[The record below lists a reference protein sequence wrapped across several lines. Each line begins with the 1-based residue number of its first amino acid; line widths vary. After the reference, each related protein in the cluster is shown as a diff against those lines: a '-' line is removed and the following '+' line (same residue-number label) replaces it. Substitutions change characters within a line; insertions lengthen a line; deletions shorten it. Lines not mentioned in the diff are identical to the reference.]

1 MENFAY
7 ASPHTVKEAAGM
19 LSNKWGEVE
28 VLAGGTD
35 LISLMKDYIVSP
47 RLVVNVKNIREM
59 KGITIA
65 KNSVRIGATVT
76 LDEIAENA
84 QLAKLLPSLHE
95 AALGVSSPQI
105 RNMGTMAGDI
115 CQRPRCWYF
124 RQGFGLFAKS
134 PDGKSLVPN
143 GENRYHAILG
153 NGGPAYFV
161 SASSFGPAL
170 VALGAQIRLVSST
183 GERDVDA
190 DKFFVTPTTEG
201 AREIAMLP
209 NEIVTEIHVPI
220 GSRNSTYEVREK
232 AALDW
237 PLAAASVSLKMNG
250 NTIQSARV
258 VLGHVAPTPWLAE
271 AAGQSLAGKTLD
283 VAAAEGAARQATA
296 GATPLSDNGY
306 KVKLAQV
313 AVKRALLA
321 AGGAA

>member
-7 ASPHTVKEAAGM
+7 ASPYTVKDAAGL

-35 LISLMKDYIVSP
+35 LISMMKEYLVTP

-59 KGITIA
+59 RGITPA
-65 KNSVRIGATVT
+65 KNSVRIGALVT
-76 LDEIAENA
+76 LDEIAEN
-84 QLAKLLPSLHE
+84 QMIAKSLPALHA

-105 RNMGTMAGDI
+105 RNMGTIAGDL

-124 RQGFGLFAKS
+124 RQGYGLFAKG
-134 PDGKSLVPN
+134 PEGRSLVPN
-143 GENRYHAILG
+143 GENRFHAILG
-153 NGGPAYFV
+153 NAGPAYFV

-170 VALGAQIRLVSST
+170 VALGATIRLVSST
-183 GERDVDA
+183 GSRDVEA
-190 DKFFVTPTTEG
+190 DKFFVTPNAEG

-209 NEIVTEIHVPI
+209 NEIVTEIHVPL
-220 GSRNSTYEVREK
+220 GTTNETYEVREK

-237 PLAAASVSLKMNG
+237 PLATASVSLKMNG
-250 NTIQSARV
+250 SSIQSARV
-258 VLGHVAPTPWLAE
+258 VLGHVAPTPWIAE
-271 AAGQSLAGKTLD
+271 AAGKSLEGKTLSAA
-283 VAAAEGAARQATA
+283 VAEAAGKAATEGAH
-296 GATPLSDNGY
+296 PLSQNGY

-321 AGGAA
+321 AVKA